1 MFSIGFLSE
10 KKKILAHVGEKTSW
24 YKKQHDKKIH
34 LFGRKGE
41 QVCKTLSFKTYILKV
56 LMSSQDEY
64 LSFPPKLS
72 TSDKVLL
79 CLPLTHLP
87 HCFIRDG

>member
-41 QVCKTLSFKTYILKV
+41 QVCKTLLK
-56 LMSSQDEY
+56 
-64 LSFPPKLS
+64 
-72 TSDKVLL
+72 
-79 CLPLTHLP
+79 LTL
-87 HCFIRDG
+87 